1 MGWYHFNPTAYRTIK
16 VTAGTL
22 DQAFTAHEHIVAA
35 LGATKVPLAT
45 VTLTTPTVHAASTT
59 FLLQPDV
66 PRNIILT
73 GNAGANEAVT
83 VNGKASDGVT
93 AVQEV
98 FTLDGTTP
106 QVGAKAFK
114 TFTSVTYV
122 AGTHTC
128 AFVLGDVLGLHAK
141 LDGNNIKVA
150 WNFDKAAETG
160 TLATSATVLASNTYT
175 AAGTLNGTKPVDLWY
190 LV

>member
-1 MGWYHFNPTAYRTIK
+1 MGWYPFNPNAFRTIK
-16 VTAGTL
+16 VTAGAL
-22 DQAFTAHEHIVAA
+22 DQSFVAHEHIVAA
-35 LGATKVPLAT
+35 LGATLSPLAT
-45 VTLTTPTVHAASTT
+45 VTLTTPVVHAASTT
-59 FLLQPDV
+59 FLVQPDV

-73 GNAGANEAVT
+73 GNAGANEVVT
-83 VNGKASDGVT
+83 VNGKAADGVT

-98 FTLDGTTP
+98 FTLNAATP

-114 TFTSVTYV
+114 TLTSVTYA

-128 AFVLGDVLGLHAK
+128 AFVFGDVLGLHAK
-141 LDGNNIKVA
+141 LSGSNIKIA
-150 WNFDKAAETG
+150 WNFDNSIDAG

-175 AAGTLNGTKPVDLWY
+175 SAGALNGTKPVDLFY

>member
-1 MGWYHFNPTAYRTIK
+1 MSWYPFNPATYRTIK

-22 DQAFTAHEHIVAA
+22 DQSFVAHEHIVAV
-35 LGATKVPLAT
+35 LGSTLSPLAT

-59 FLLQPDV
+59 FLVQPDV
-66 PRNIILT
+66 PRNLVLT

-83 VNGKASDGVT
+83 VNGLAADGVT

-98 FTLDGTTP
+98 FTLSGTDA

-114 TFTSVTYV
+114 TLTSVTYA

-128 AFVLGDVLGLHAK
+128 AFVCGNVLGLHAK

-150 WNFDKAAETG
+150 WNFNKTAETG
-160 TLATSATVLASNTYT
+160 TLAVSSSVLASNTY
-175 AAGTLNGTKPVDLWY
+175 APAGTLNGTAPVDLWY

>member
-1 MGWYHFNPTAYRTIK
+1 MSWYPFQPSTYRTIK
-16 VTAGTL
+16 VTAGSI
-22 DQAFTAHEHIVAA
+22 DQSFVAHEHLVAA
-35 LGATKVPLAT
+35 LGSTLSPLAT

-59 FLLQPDV
+59 FLVQPDV
-66 PRNIILT
+66 PRNLVLT
-73 GNAGANEAVT
+73 GNAGASEAVT
-83 VNGKASDGVT
+83 VNGLAADGVT

-98 FTLDGTTP
+98 FTLNAGTP

-114 TFTSVTYV
+114 SLTSVTYA

-128 AFVLGDVLGLHAK
+128 AFVFGDVLGLHAK

-150 WNFDKAAETG
+150 WNFNKTAEVG
-160 TLATSATVLASNTYT
+160 TLAVSSSVLASNTY
-175 AAGTLNGTKPVDLWY
+175 APAGTLNGAAPVDLWY